1 MKPTLTLTLLLLV
14 VQAIAIC
21 CVTSVAAESPVATPA
36 EVRLT
41 GAWTVSVTVPG
52 AQSVAAELKLAGP
65 EIVTVT
71 HEKHDRL
78 PDFDAK
84 TTAGWRKG
92 VRLKGVIAAE
102 CTVEGLLD
110 PTSVVVR
117 AGLEP
122 AAKTFQR
129 GIDYEADLVSGTV
142 GRLPQ
147 GAIAPDQP
155 VYIDY
160 QHTKQRIDSVV
171 LNGHHQIVLKK
182 GTPHASMP
190 EPPALDAGQIRLA
203 NIYLPTRL
211 DALSKD
217 HVFPILETAYPE
229 TTANGSSVAETLLP
243 ESLKKLQ
250 SGEPLKI
257 LAWGDSVSTFN
268 RYQSMFVERLKS
280 RYPNAKI
287 ELVTEAWGGRNTG
300 SYLSE
305 PPGSEHN
312 YQEKVLNRQAD
323 LIVSEF
329 VNDAGLSEVQVEE
342 RYGKILAD
350 LRERD
355 AEWIILT
362 PHYVR
367 PSWMGFSSQQN
378 IDDDPRA
385 YVQGVRA
392 FAQQNQ
398 IAVAEGSLRYGR
410 LWRQGIPYI
419 TLMENNINHPNVN
432 GHRIFADSLMAL
444 FPKPE

>member
-1 MKPTLTLTLLLLV
+1 MKPTLTLSTALLLT
-14 VQAIAIC
+14 QAIAIC
-21 CVTSVAAESPVATPA
+21 CVTSVTAKSPIAAPA
-36 EVRLT
+36 KVQLT
-41 GAWTVSVTVPG
+41 GPWTVSVTVPG
-52 AQSVAAELKLAGP
+52 QQSDSAELKIPGP
-65 EIVTVT
+65 EIFTVT
-71 HEKHDRL
+71 HEKFDRL

-84 TTAGWRKG
+84 TTSGWRKG
-92 VRLKGVIAAE
+92 ARLKGVIAAE

-117 AGLEP
+117 SGPEP
-122 AAKTFQR
+122 AAKTFQK
-129 GIDYEADLVSGTV
+129 GIDYEADLVSGTI
-142 GRLPQ
+142 GRLPE

-160 QHTKQRIDSVV
+160 QHTKQRIDSIVIDG
-171 LNGHHQIVLKK
+171 NDRIVLKT
-182 GTPHASMP
+182 GTPHAAMP
-190 EPPALDAGQIRLA
+190 EPPTLDAGQTRLA
-203 NIYLPTRL
+203 NVYLPARM
-211 DALSKD
+211 DALSAD
-217 HVFPILETAYPE
+217 QIFPILETSYPE
-229 TTANGSSVAETLLP
+229 TPASGSSVAERLLP

-250 SGEPLKI
+250 SGEPLEI

-268 RYQSMFVERLKS
+268 RYQTMFVESLKS
-280 RYPNAKI
+280 RYPNANI

-312 YQEKVLNRQAD
+312 YQDKVLNRKPD

-329 VNDAGLSEVQVEE
+329 VNDAGLSEPQVDL

-350 LRERD
+350 FRKIG

-367 PSWMGFSSQQN
+367 PSWMGFSSQRN

-385 YVQGVRA
+385 YVKGVRA
-392 FAQQNQ
+392 FAKQNQ

-432 GHRIFADSLMAL
+432 GHRIFADSLIAL
-444 FPKPE
+444 FPKSE